1 MVILVLDQING
12 SPSKAVHNVIINK
25 IEFQMA
31 IKSGEWKASDRQADG
46 IFQGQETS
54 GHPLMLTYF
63 WLQSF
68 RAAHNPR
75 TH

>member
-31 IKSGEWKASDRQADG
+31 IKSGGWKADRGANG
-46 IFQGQETS
+46 IFQGQEKS

-68 RAAHNPR
+68 RAAHNLM

>member
-1 MVILVLDQING
+1 
-12 SPSKAVHNVIINK
+12 
-25 IEFQMA
+25 MA
-31 IKSGEWKASDRQADG
+31 IKSGGWKADRWANG

-68 RAAHNPR
+68 RAAHNLM